1 MRADFQFRP
10 LRKEVIHEENPDRN
24 DAGPVRSCS
33 DDRLGMRL
41 QRRLVGVR
49 HSSGTA
55 CNGVTAAGEQGT
67 RSGGGE
73 DAADEAGETG
83 GRQGNGNVTCTGRED
98 GKSVDQ
104 LDRSGKSPRPALCGP
119 FSWRVANADATAG
132 RARPR
137 KTKHFHDERLRAAD
151 FFVARFF
158 VDDFFA
164 GFFFADFFVDFFVV
178 FLADFFTDF
187 LAGTLP
193 PSRRASE
200 SPMAMACLRLFTF
213 LPDEPLRNDP
223 VFRSCIAFLTF
234 DCAFLPYFAI
244 ISSLSIETYS
254 RASRYRA

>member
-1 MRADFQFRP
+1 
-10 LRKEVIHEENPDRN
+10 
-24 DAGPVRSCS
+24 
-33 DDRLGMRL
+33 MRL
-41 QRRLVGVR
+41 QRRLIGVR

-55 CNGVTAAGEQGT
+55 CNGVTAPGEQGT
-67 RSGGGE
+67 RSGGGK
-73 DAADEAGETG
+73 DTADEAGETG
-83 GRQGNGNVTCTGRED
+83 QGNVTLTGRED
-98 GKSVDQ
+98 GESFHQ

-119 FSWRVANADATAG
+119 FSWCVADADARAG
-132 RARPR
+132 LARPR
-137 KTKHFHDERLRAAD
+137 TRKHFHDERLRAAD

-164 GFFFADFFVDFFVV
+164 GFFFADFFADFFVV
-178 FLADFFTDF
+178 FLADFFADF

-213 LPDEPLRNDP
+213 LPEEPLRNDP

-244 ISSLSIETYS
+244 ISSFVDRNVQPCLSLPRLIAFRARLRGRGS
-254 RASRYRA
+254 R